1 MENKTTTVEE
11 LFIKLKEYGDTRLD
25 LLKLKGI
32 NKVSKL
38 LSSLITSVILLLL
51 FILVVICLTV
61 ALSLYLGEVLGG
73 SYFGF
78 LIVAGIYI
86 IIGLVLFLSK
96 TKLIKTPISNK
107 LIKDLMD

>member
-96 TKLIKTPISNK
+96 TKLIKTP
-107 LIKDLMD
+107 